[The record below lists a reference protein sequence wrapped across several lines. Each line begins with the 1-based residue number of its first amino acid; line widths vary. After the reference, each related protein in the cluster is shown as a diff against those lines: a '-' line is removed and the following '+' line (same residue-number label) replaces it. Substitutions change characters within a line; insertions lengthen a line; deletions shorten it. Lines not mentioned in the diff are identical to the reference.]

1 MDCPDSAEGLQSW
14 NSDAIEEHTG
24 QGRPPGSIYSGPF
37 VLPLRVDFRI
47 APGLRGDYGLCWAFD
62 IGK

>member
-37 VLPLRVDFRI
+37 VPQLHHDFAI
-47 APGLRGDYGLCWAFD
+47 APGLQEDCGLRGVLYF
-62 IGK
+62 